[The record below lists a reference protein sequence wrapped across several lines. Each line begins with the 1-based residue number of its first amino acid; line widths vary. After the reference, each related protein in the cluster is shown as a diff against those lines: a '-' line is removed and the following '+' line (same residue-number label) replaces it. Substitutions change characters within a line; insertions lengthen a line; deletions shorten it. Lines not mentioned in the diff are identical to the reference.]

1 MRRLG
6 GVVLFV
12 LLTGCGA
19 AAEPTTVPVAADLP
33 VATTTT
39 KTVAPTTTTST
50 TSTTVHAVATTVRP
64 ATTVVTTRVA
74 VTTAPRTAAPLPAVG
89 GGCDPNYAGACIP
102 SGPDVDC
109 GDITARRFRVVGD
122 DVHRLDADN
131 DLIACES

>member
-19 AAEPTTVPVAADLP
+19 AGEPRTVPLAAELP
-33 VATTTT
+33 VVTTT
-39 KTVAPTTTTST
+39 TVAPTTTTST
-50 TSTTVHAVATTVRP
+50 TSTTIPAVATTVRP
-64 ATTVVTTRVA
+64 ATTVATTRTPLA
-74 VTTAPRTAAPLPAVG
+74 TAAPRNAAPVPAVG

-109 GDITARRFRVVGD
+109 GEITAKRFRVVGD

-131 DLIACES
+131 DGIACES